1 VTADALGVVVHDLLP
16 GFIPI
21 VSLVRTLA
29 DADLAIDAQLRVPF
43 DTKLMVI
50 LVDGLKKQDR

>member
-1 VTADALGVVVHDLLP
+1 VHDLLP

-21 VSLVRTLA
+21 VSLVRALA
-29 DADLAIDAQLRVPF
+29 DADLAVDAQLRVPF
-43 DTKLMVI
+43 DTELMVI